1 LGALRTAKEA
11 PCAKRETSFRKAKIM
26 TQQLRRL
33 APRQTAGGRPKV
45 QSVDRTLD
53 VLEAL
58 ASRRGATGISELS
71 QLVGLHVSTVHR
83 LLATLVDRGYVRQD
97 PESSRYHLGSRV
109 FTLASAADTHLDLR
123 LVARP
128 YLERLM
134 RNSGETA
141 NLVTAS
147 DDEVVYLDQVASMHL
162 VKMFTSPGMRAPL
175 YCTGSGKAMLAFRP
189 AEDIERVLAAHLAP
203 RTPKTLATR
212 SALETE
218 LARIRERGVALD
230 DEEMEE
236 GVRCIA
242 VPIFDRRGDVTGA
255 ISVSGPTTRMTL
267 ERVERLAPV
276 VKTLGNE
283 LSGQL
288 GFQGAAPP

>member
-1 LGALRTAKEA
+1 MA
-11 PCAKRETSFRKAKIM
+11 
-26 TQQLRRL
+26 QQLTRL
-33 APRQTAGGRPKV
+33 APRKTAGGRPKV

-109 FTLASAADTHLDLR
+109 FTLASAADVHLDLR

-141 NLVTAS
+141 NLVTLS
-147 DDEVVYLDQVASMHL
+147 DGEVVYLDQVASMHL

-175 YCTGSGKAMLAFRP
+175 YCTGSGKAMLAFGP
-189 AEDIERVLAAHLAP
+189 AANVERVLSEPLAR
-203 RTPKTLATR
+203 RTPKTLANR
-212 SALETE
+212 AAFENE
-218 LARIRERGVALD
+218 LARIRERGLAID

-242 VPIFDRRGDVTGA
+242 VPIFDRRAAVAGA
-255 ISVSGPTTRMTL
+255 LSVSGPTTRMTH

-276 VKTLGNE
+276 ILALAAE
-283 LSGQL
+283 LSAQL
-288 GFQGAAPP
+288 GYEAVPHQ

>member
-1 LGALRTAKEA
+1 
-11 PCAKRETSFRKAKIM
+11 M
-26 TQQLRRL
+26 TTQLTRPGPRR
-33 APRQTAGGRPKV
+33 TAGGRPKV

-109 FTLASAADTHLDLR
+109 FALASAADVHLDLR

-162 VKMFTSPGMRAPL
+162 VKMFTTPGMRAPL
-175 YCTGSGKAMLAFRP
+175 YCTGSGKAMLAFGPR
-189 AEDIERVLAAHLAP
+189 EEVERVLAARFVR
-203 RTPKTLATR
+203 RTPKTLASR
-212 SALETE
+212 EALEAE
-218 LARIRERGVALD
+218 LARIRSGGVALD

-242 VPIFDRRGDVTGA
+242 VPIFDRRGQVTGA
-255 ISVSGPTTRMTL
+255 ISISGPTTRLTL
-267 ERVERLAPV
+267 ERVERLTPV
-276 VKTLGNE
+276 VKSLAGE

-288 GFQGAAPP
+288 GFEPAASPIV